1 MTIKKQVLNRLLRIA
16 KTIFGQMLIGFLSA
30 VAKKKR
36 IVKHHFVPVSPVN
49 YFWMIRSFLYGS
61 FFFLAY
67 RDLTSWRRQRRRP
80 PNTMGSDPKSIYSRP
95 ATRRKQEDGMHDPSK
110 AKAILQ
116 RGSRTVASP
125 TSWGA
130 SLPPAVLI
138 FAFADDLDKLDAILL
153 VSRSYVRIP
162 CGQYN

>member
-16 KTIFGQMLIGFLSA
+16 KTIFGCMLIGFLSA
-30 VAKKKR
+30 VKKKDC
-36 IVKHHFVPVSPVN
+36 KT
-49 YFWMIRSFLYGS
+49 SFCTS
-61 FFFLAY
+61 FTRKLFLDDSFISVWFIFFLAY
-67 RDLTSWRRQRRRP
+67 RDLTSWRRQRKRP
-80 PNTMGSDPKSIYSRP
+80 PNTTGSDPKSMYSRP